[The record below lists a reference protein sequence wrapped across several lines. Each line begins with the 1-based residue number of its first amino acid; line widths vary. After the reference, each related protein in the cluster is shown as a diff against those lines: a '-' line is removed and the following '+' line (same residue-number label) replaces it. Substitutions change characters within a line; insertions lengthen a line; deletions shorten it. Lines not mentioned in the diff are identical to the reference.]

1 MMWAQGHVL
10 FGCGRTWGG
19 LWKIGFWLLMIEEGL
34 IVEVLVGPG
43 TERGAESV
51 LGIDKDR
58 LDSVDLKRE
67 VIVLFSEK

>member
-1 MMWAQGHVL
+1 
-10 FGCGRTWGG
+10 
-19 LWKIGFWLLMIEEGL
+19 MIEEGL

-58 LDSVDLKRE
+58 FDSVDLKRE